1 MSRKKGLPFTK
12 PKTRVQTPQPFT
24 NSTDH
29 DKNKTKKTRN
39 TPTYGEMIKDPIHP
53 GNDAPGIHEDCNPKP
68 RPRNTRKLPV
78 LPALSCFPSNGIT
91 NHGKQGNKN

>member
-12 PKTRVQTPQPFT
+12 PKTRVQTPQPCT

-53 GNDAPGIHEDCNPKP
+53 GNDAPGIHEDCNPNQDP
-68 RPRNTRKLPV
+68 GTHENSTFCLPY
-78 LPALSCFPSNGIT
+78 PAFLRT
-91 NHGKQGNKN
+91 V